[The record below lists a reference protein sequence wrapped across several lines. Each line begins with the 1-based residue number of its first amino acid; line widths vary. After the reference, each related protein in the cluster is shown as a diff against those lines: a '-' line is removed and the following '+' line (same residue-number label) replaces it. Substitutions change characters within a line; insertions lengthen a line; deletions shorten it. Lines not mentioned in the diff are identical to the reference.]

1 MHPSDPRWGFLL
13 SDGGTMDTEQLT
25 KQMGMI
31 ERAIG
36 GAFYNNGLHVHLLG
50 GVQGPHTLTYAL
62 RLYEPTAQ
70 NLAKAGRLGTAVEAA
85 IGDSPARIYNEAG
98 IVWVEVPSPWP
109 MVTPGVQL
117 RGAGLTLPL
126 GLTSRKTI
134 AGIDFEETPHAL
146 IVGPTGRGK
155 TTAARAMAFHLARQN
170 PARSVRM
177 IALTFKPGDWVAFRQ
192 LPHTI
197 AVITDP
203 QEAAQAIEWLRD
215 RMHERAKAGTVRPH
229 LFVFLDDLLNLLA
242 VADVSGPLA
251 EMASL
256 GRAAGLHLII
266 GTQRLGKRGAGD
278 ATITGNI
285 PARLVFGTA
294 DAQDASFFTGRG
306 GSGAELL
313 GRYKGD
319 ALLVTDGGT
328 VRLAVSLVED
338 GDLATLPQ
346 DPTEARPWA
355 RTKTVTV
362 SPQGG
367 RSVAR
372 NALHPPTVT
381 GYTSSAGSVTAQE
394 APEEEEGPLLE
405 GKPTTP
411 QDLALVRSV
420 YAQLRSKTATCKR
433 VWGGKNDKIWG
444 WLHLAIESEGSK

>member
-1 MHPSDPRWGFLL
+1 ME
-13 SDGGTMDTEQLT
+13 TERLRQ
-25 KQMGMI
+25 QMGMI
-31 ERAIG
+31 ERVIG
-36 GAFYNNGLHVHLLG
+36 QTFYSNGLHVHLCG
-50 GVQGPHTLTYAL
+50 GIQGPHTLTFGV

-70 NLAKAGRLGTAVEAA
+70 NLAKAARLGTAVESA

-98 IVWVEVPSPWP
+98 IVWVEMPSPWP
-109 MVTPGVQL
+109 MVTPGAQL
-117 RGAGLTLPL
+117 RGRGLALPL
-126 GLTSRKTI
+126 GLTSKSI

-177 IALTFKPGDWVAFRQ
+177 LALTFKPGDWVAFGK
-192 LPHTI
+192 LPHTL

-203 QEAAQAIEWLRD
+203 QEAAQAITWLRD
-215 RMHERAKAGTVRPH
+215 HMHSRAKAGTIDPH
-229 LFVFLDDLLNLLA
+229 LFIFLDDLLNLLA
-242 VADVSGPLA
+242 VVDVSGPLA
-251 EMASL
+251 EIASL
-256 GRAAGLHLII
+256 GRAAGLHLVI

-328 VRLAVSLVED
+328 VRLAVSLVGD
-338 GDLATLPQ
+338 DDLATLSQ

-355 RTKTVTV
+355 TMKLALIP
-362 SPQGG
+362 PQWED
-367 RSVAR
+367 SVAH
-372 NALHPPTVT
+372 NALHPPTVS
-381 GYTSSAGSVTAQE
+381 GSAGLNRSTGSVAAQE
-394 APEEEEGPLLE
+394 ALQEAEGPLLADQ
-405 GKPTTP
+405 PTTP
-411 QDLALVRSV
+411 EQMALVRSV
-420 YAQLRSKTATCKR
+420 YAQTGSKSATCRR
-433 VWGGKNDKIWG
+433 VWGSKNAKIWA
-444 WLHLAIESEGSK
+444 WLHLAL

>member
-1 MHPSDPRWGFLL
+1 MNE
-13 SDGGTMDTEQLT
+13 EQLRQ
-25 KQMGMI
+25 QMGMI

-36 GAFYNNGLHVHLLG
+36 GAFYNNGLHVHLCG
-50 GVQGPHTLTYAL
+50 GVQGPHTLSYGL

-70 NLAKAGRLGTAVEAA
+70 NLAKAARLGRAVEAA
-85 IGDSPARIYNEAG
+85 IGDSPARIYHEGG

-109 MVTPGVQL
+109 TVTPGAQL
-117 RGAGLTLPL
+117 RGAGLALPL
-126 GLTSRKTI
+126 GLTSRKSI

-177 IALTFKPGDWVAFRQ
+177 LALTFKPGDWAAFGK
-192 LPHTI
+192 LPHTL
-197 AVITDP
+197 AVVTDP
-203 QEAAQAIEWLRD
+203 QEAARAITWLRNL
-215 RMHERAKAGTVRPH
+215 MHSRAKAGRVHPH
-229 LFVFLDDLLNLLA
+229 LFIFLDDLLNLLA
-242 VADVSGPLA
+242 VADVTGPLT
-251 EMASL
+251 EIASL
-256 GRAAGLHLII
+256 GRAAGLHLVI

-328 VRLAVSLVED
+328 VRLAVSLVGD
-338 GDLATLPQ
+338 DDLATLPQ

-355 RTKTVTV
+355 KMQLAPLPILT
-362 SPQGG
+362 PQWGD
-367 RSVAR
+367 SVAISTP
-372 NALHPPTVT
+372 HPPIVS
-381 GYTSSAGSVTAQE
+381 GSDGFDGSVTTQE
-394 APEEEEGPLLE
+394 DPGSGEKRLLTGE
-405 GKPTTP
+405 PTTP
-411 QDLALVRSV
+411 QEMALVRSV
-420 YAQLRSKTATCKR
+420 YAQMGSKSATCKR
-433 VWGGKNDKIWG
+433 VWGGKNGKTWA
-444 WLHLAIESEGSK
+444 WLHLALESEGSK